1 MRELALDPRYEHLPS
16 LQVKMSEG
24 GVAKERIQGEKGK
37 GEVSLNLSRMNL
49 GTEILT
55 LNFQLLSR
63 VSPFI
68 FSPVL
73 TPTRAFI
80 LNCQQYKI
88 CQCTGIV

>member
-37 GEVSLNLSRMNL
+37 GEVSLNLCLMNL

-55 LNFQLLSR
+55 LNFQLLYR

-73 TPTRAFI
+73 TPRAFI